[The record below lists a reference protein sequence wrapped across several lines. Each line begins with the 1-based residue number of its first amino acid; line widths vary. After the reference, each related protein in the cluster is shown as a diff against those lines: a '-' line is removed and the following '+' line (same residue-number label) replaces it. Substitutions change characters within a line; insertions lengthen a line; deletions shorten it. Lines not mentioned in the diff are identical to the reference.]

1 MTDINRHNQ
10 LSWDQQ
16 SAAGQSP
23 WVQPVTTDA
32 VNAARAGDW
41 QIILTPTKSVPK
53 SWFGD
58 LKDKDLLCLA
68 SGSGQQ
74 APILAAAGAVVTSF
88 DQSPKQ
94 LRKDTDVA
102 ARDNLSIQCLQGDM
116 ADLSVFDDASFDVIV
131 HPVSNIFAADILPVW
146 QHCARLLRPG
156 GRLLS
161 GFMNPDFFLFD
172 HWDIDEGGPLEV
184 KFKLPYA
191 DLTHVDPEVLKQ
203 RMAEQQAL
211 EFGHSFDAQIG
222 GQLAAGLVIAGFY
235 EDQWSDEDTPLNSY
249 MSTSMATLAIKPAA
263 DWPPGL

>member
-68 SGSGQQ
+68 SGGGQQ

-88 DQSPKQ
+88 DQSPEQ
-94 LRKDTDVA
+94 LRTVTA
-102 ARDNLSIQCLQGDM
+102 TRRAPAQWLYESGLFSIRPLGYRRRR
-116 ADLSVFDDASFDVIV
+116 
-131 HPVSNIFAADILPVW
+131 PVRS
-146 QHCARLLRPG
+146 
-156 GRLLS
+156 
-161 GFMNPDFFLFD
+161 
-172 HWDIDEGGPLEV
+172 
-184 KFKLPYA
+184 
-191 DLTHVDPEVLKQ
+191 
-203 RMAEQQAL
+203 
-211 EFGHSFDAQIG
+211 
-222 GQLAAGLVIAGFY
+222 
-235 EDQWSDEDTPLNSY
+235 
-249 MSTSMATLAIKPAA
+249 
-263 DWPPGL
+263 